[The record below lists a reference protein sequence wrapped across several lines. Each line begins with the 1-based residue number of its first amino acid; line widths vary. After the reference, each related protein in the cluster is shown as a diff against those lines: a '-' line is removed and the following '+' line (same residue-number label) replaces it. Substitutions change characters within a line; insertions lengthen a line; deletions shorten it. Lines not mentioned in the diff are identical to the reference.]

1 LALAAL
7 LLAAALQA
15 PPAAADDTPVVV
27 HLADGTSLPL
37 RGWTFSYEYATRAG
51 AAAAPQETIARRQT
65 RELWLGKKRLDPAG
79 LTVEIEYRMLAN
91 DPGEGAI
98 GPAEIPV
105 ASRLRLVKADGRG
118 DEVKLEPP
126 HRDLLRADAKGA
138 SVVARSLDL
147 HGTTFTGTRREL
159 CVLSYTMMVQC
170 GVERGGRVVKLEFPP
185 AP

>member
-1 LALAAL
+1 LILAAGL
-7 LLAAALQA
+7 PPLAAADA
-15 PPAAADDTPVVV
+15 EPPVVV
-27 HLADGTSLPL
+27 HLADGSSVPL
-37 RGWTFSYEYATRAG
+37 REWTFSYEYATRA
-51 AAAAPQETIARRQT
+51 ARAPAVPETTARRQT

-91 DPGEGAI
+91 DPGEGVI
-98 GPAEIPV
+98 GPPEIPV
-105 ASRLRLVKADGRG
+105 ASRLRLRKPDGRD

-126 HRDLLRADAKGA
+126 HRDLLRPDAKGA

-185 AP
+185 RP